1 MKHKNLL
8 FVSLL
13 ILGLLT
19 LFSVVRKLS
28 AQEKGETSYKEIAVV
43 NPPGGLVR
51 FDISWV
57 DSASETYYL
66 ADRGAPGTPT
76 KPAMGH
82 VDVVDAEHDTLIGTI
97 SGFVGNVGSGIS
109 GPDGVVVIH
118 KRGELV

>member
-57 DSASETYYL
+57 DSASRATT
-66 ADRGAPGTPT
+66 GSSFG
-76 KPAMGH
+76 PATAT
-82 VDVVDAEHDTLIGTI
+82 V
-97 SGFVGNVGSGIS
+97 
-109 GPDGVVVIH
+109 P
-118 KRGELV
+118 